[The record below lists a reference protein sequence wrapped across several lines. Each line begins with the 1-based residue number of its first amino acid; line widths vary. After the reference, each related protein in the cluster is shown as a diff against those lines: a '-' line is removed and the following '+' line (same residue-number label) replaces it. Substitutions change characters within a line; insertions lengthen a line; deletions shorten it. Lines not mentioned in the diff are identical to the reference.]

1 MVMKKFLSMISL
13 MLVALMVIAVPAVSA
28 EEAIE
33 WEKPEDINVH
43 YATNVSGTAPIIDGT
58 INEGEYGAPI
68 RIEAPRATSNSSWG
82 AEWEN
87 GEVDES
93 LASDYMDVYFAY
105 DDSNIYIAIYDMGPE
120 YVDDGDEFAINNVAF
135 RSNYRFE
142 LGFDLENVTNYFMW
156 EGFRTHQQW
165 PTLNYFDGGK
175 QVSSKFTYDLASEC
189 MVQKINAETGETVA
203 IGDLFAENGN
213 ANYYGSRWAV
223 AMEFRLDKATVIE
236 MWNDHFNTEYNELS
250 NAMWIGFTTNGY
262 KAEGAYEL
270 NEDGSIKENEDGTL
284 VENYEPLYSQYFK
297 WLGQNDITGK
307 QADYEAYGLGPASTR
322 DSFFDLVVFG
332 EEGSDVVVAN
342 PFPEEEEEDTDPAG
356 DETDPA
362 GNETA
367 PVTTEAPNTEAP
379 TTETPAEEKKG
390 CNESVS
396 VAGLALVA
404 ALGTC
409 TVLVA
414 KKKED

>member
-1 MVMKKFLSMISL
+1 MKKFLSMISL

-28 EEAIE
+28 EETIE
-33 WEKPEDINVH
+33 WDMPEDVNVR
-43 YATNVSGTAPIIDGT
+43 YATDVSGAAPFIDGT

-68 RIEAPRATSNSSWG
+68 RIVSPRALDNDQWG
-82 AEWEN
+82 GAWEN
-87 GEVDES
+87 DPVDES
-93 LASDYMDVYFAY
+93 LASEYMDVYFAY
-105 DDSNIYIAIYDMGPE
+105 DDDNIYIAIYDMGPE

-142 LGFDLENVTNYFMW
+142 LGFDLENVTTYFQW

-165 PTLNYFDGGK
+165 PTLYYFDGGK
-175 QVSSKFTYDLASEC
+175 QTSSKKTYDLVSEC
-189 MVQKINAETGETVA
+189 IVQKINVDTGETIA

-223 AMEFRLDKATVIE
+223 AMEFRLEKATVIE
-236 MWNDHFNTEYNELS
+236 MWNDHFNTEYKELS
-250 NAMWIGFTTNGY
+250 NAMWISVATYGY

-270 NEDGSIKENEDGTL
+270 NEDGSIKVNEEDGTF
-284 VENYEPLYSQYFK
+284 VESYSPYYAQYFK

-307 QADYEAYGLGPASTR
+307 QENYEAYGIGPGSTR
-322 DSFFDLVVFG
+322 DSIFDLVVFG

-342 PFPEEEEEDTDPAG
+342 PFPEEEETEPDDTEPEQTTAAPSTT
-356 DETDPA
+356 TD
-362 GNETA
+362 A
-367 PVTTEAPNTEAP
+367 PTTEAPATEAP
-379 TTETPAEEKKG
+379 AADEKKG
-390 CNESVS
+390 CNQSVS

-409 TVLVA
+409 TVFAA